1 MSDARPFHT
10 LFAGPSDAG
19 AQNTAIVPL
28 DAADLPALEAAAADR
43 GFAFRRVDLG
53 GCDHKPDFLARIAMA
68 LDFPDWFGRNWDA
81 LADCLGDLAWID
93 APGLVVV
100 LEHLNDF
107 KTAAPAD
114 CDTALEI
121 ITEAA
126 AWHAEGRWQVWV
138 FATRG

>member
-1 MSDARPFHT
+1 MSAATMFDT
-10 LFAGPSDAG
+10 LLAGPARAG
-19 AQNTAIVPL
+19 AQDSAVVPL
-28 DAADLPALEAAAADR
+28 DAADLPALEAAALGR
-43 GFAFRRVDLG
+43 GFALRRVNLQGCG
-53 GCDHKPDFLARIAMA
+53 GKADFLARIAAA
-68 LDFPDWFGRNWDA
+68 LDFPDWFGHNWDA

-100 LEHLNDF
+100 LEHLNDL

-121 ITEAA
+121 IAEAA
-126 AWHAEGRWQVWV
+126 AWHAEGDWPVWV